1 MYYITQDSV
10 SYIINNETSVLINF
24 LEIDKYLSQCR
35 LHLFVSVNELMFKYK
50 PSGKNM
56 FTLQN
61 RYKHASIIKDM
72 VFRKDAIFFK
82 FINQDNFAL
91 KITKTK

>member
-10 SYIINNETSVLINF
+10 SYIMNNETSVLINF
-24 LEIDKYLSQCR
+24 LKIDKYLLQCR
-35 LHLFVSVNELMFKYK
+35 LHLFVSVNELMFK
-50 PSGKNM
+50 

-61 RYKHASIIKDM
+61 RYKHPSIIIDT
-72 VFRKDAIFFK
+72 VFRKDAIFFE

-91 KITKTK
+91 KITKPK